1 MLAEV
6 ILQPHSSRPRNENP
20 QFVWKWKLLPF
31 NVALVRINS
40 ILNILPVSLGQM
52 LSVFTV
58 STEFLVFLAMIIC
71 PNKNKSPDSGAEGFS
86 GSSLTG
92 AALNGNK
99 CLHSPPPPLS
109 NDLICNLVIGSRYHR
124 TTVLSG
130 AWCKHSKS
138 ELRTRLTCWETAAA
152 PGRSAGRTTALLWSP
167 GNFTGD
173 QKTIQT
179 SEASQRNQA
188 PLPSAGHYMHCFLL
202 W

>member
-6 ILQPHSSRPRNENP
+6 VLQPHSSCPRNENL

-40 ILNILPVSLGQM
+40 ILSILPVSLGQT
-52 LSVFTV
+52 SVFTV
-58 STEFLVFLAMIIC
+58 STAILFSSTMIIC

-99 CLHSPPPPLS
+99 CRHTPPPPS

-124 TTVLSG
+124 TTVLGG
-130 AWCKHSKS
+130 ARCKQTVNLSQG
-138 ELRTRLTCWETAAA
+138 
-152 PGRSAGRTTALLWSP
+152 PGSRAGRRLQLQEGP
-167 GNFTGD
+167 LGGQRRFCGV
-173 QKTIQT
+173 QET
-179 SEASQRNQA
+179 SQETRPEEDPN
-188 PLPSAGHYMHCFLL
+188 L
-202 W
+202 